1 MYWFTFDNPVYSNIT
16 DYDLELSS
24 TVELPCQ
31 IHAYPLQLTN
41 IKYYNS
47 YLENDVALAEASK
60 YTTNHKCCVF
70 NDLARPIN
78 SGHGYA
84 VK

>member
-1 MYWFTFDNPVYSNIT
+1 MYWFDFENPVCNLVSN
-16 DYDLELSS
+16 YDLELSS
-24 TVELPCQ
+24 ITELPCQ

-41 IKYYNS
+41 IKYYNE
-47 YLENDVALAEASK
+47 YLNDTEMMSESVK
-60 YTTNHKCCVF
+60 YTTNNENCVF

-78 SGHGYA
+78 SGHGYI